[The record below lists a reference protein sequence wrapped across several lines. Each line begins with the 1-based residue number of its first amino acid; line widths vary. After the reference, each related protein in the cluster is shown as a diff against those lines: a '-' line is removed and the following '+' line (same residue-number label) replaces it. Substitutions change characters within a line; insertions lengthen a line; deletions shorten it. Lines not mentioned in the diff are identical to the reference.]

1 MQDTFIKN
9 TSKRFQ
15 ELPYYLFRLFL
26 ANLNKGSLIKNF
38 HPCLEPQWGVWVTL
52 FKCFIM
58 KSSPFRLELELKT

>member
-38 HPCLEPQWGVWVTL
+38 HP
-52 FKCFIM
+52 
-58 KSSPFRLELELKT
+58 